1 MGWTDILFWE
11 VVLAGML
18 RLATPLIF
26 AALGEM
32 LTERAGLLNLGI
44 NGTMTAGAFAAV
56 LGSSLAGWGMGL
68 LAAALTGAALGALLA
83 WPVVRA
89 QADQIVTGIAIAF
102 VGAGLTNYLFTL
114 WQPSGQSAVF
124 VPLVPVLEVPFLS
137 AIPVLG
143 PVLFS
148 HTLLTYGALALTIA
162 LWWFLSR
169 TRAGLRLRAVGD
181 DPEGARAQGIDP
193 DRIRILATIAG
204 GALMGLGG
212 AAITIGF
219 LGSYSAGV
227 VAGRGFV
234 ALAIVIIG
242 RWSPGGA
249 FLGALLFAFFDSLSL
264 RSQGSVA
271 GLPTEVFSM
280 LPYLAT
286 LVVLV
291 LAARGG
297 RAPRALGRMG

>member
-1 MGWTDILFWE
+1 MDWTSLIFWE
-11 VVLAGML
+11 VVLAGTL
-18 RLATPLIF
+18 RLATPLLF

-44 NGTMTAGAFAAV
+44 NGTMTAGAFVAV
-56 LGSSLAGWGMGL
+56 LASSLAGWGAGL
-68 LAAALTGAALGALLA
+68 LAAAAVGALFGLMLA
-83 WPVVRA
+83 WPVIRA
-89 QADQIVTGIAIAF
+89 GADQIVTGIAIAF
-102 VGAGLTNYLFTL
+102 IGGGLTNYLFTL
-114 WQPSGQSAVF
+114 WQPSGQSVAF
-124 VPLVPVLEVPFLS
+124 VPLVPTLE
-137 AIPVLG
+137 IPVLSDLPLLG

-148 HTLLTYGALALTIA
+148 HTLLTYGGIA
-162 LWWFLSR
+162 LMGGLWWMMTG
-169 TRAGLRLRAVGD
+169 TRLGLRLRAVGD

-193 DRIRILATIAG
+193 DRLRILATVAG

-219 LGSYSAGV
+219 LGSFSTGV

-242 RWSPGGA
+242 RWTPLGA
-249 FLGALLFAFFDSLSL
+249 FLGAALFAFFDSLSL
-264 RSQGSVA
+264 RAQGGA
-271 GLPTEVFSM
+271 GLPTEVYSM

-286 LVVLV
+286 FAVLV

-297 RAPRALGRMG
+297 RAPRALGKMS